1 MTPQEST
8 VANADLWT
16 KYFQDEWSRWLD
28 PFNLRAADTVTPVA
42 EGTGARVAGF
52 LSLVAA
58 GPIAWLY
65 SSNNAQAGARARD
78 DANTNEQPLMLPHEG
93 GIDEMGEL
101 AGIAEGAAA

>member
-8 VANADLWT
+8 TANADLWS

-28 PFNLRAADTVTPVA
+28 PFNLRAAASVTPVA

-52 LSLVAA
+52 LTLVAA

-65 SSNNAQAGARARD
+65 SNNTAQAADRARD
-78 DANTNEQPLMLPHEG
+78 DANTLEQPLMLPHEG
-93 GIDEMGEL
+93 GIDEI